1 MLGVVRKGG
10 FSVRGLWRTLCV
22 VRAGHSV
29 ERFRFCEFHS
39 TLSSYEDDDVK
50 RTSDTHNSSAPH
62 VSLAKSLA
70 CLTET
75 SSAARIEER
84 PPQTRMQLK
93 RSIEL
98 RIKKR
103 VKAQFSDGKFRE
115 LMMKV
120 ISSPNTLRNAYN
132 CVRINSNI
140 DLRSHDNSGLC
151 FASMS
156 EELARGEFD
165 IQANTTMFD
174 QLVLPNM
181 KLRVVQEA
189 IRVALEVVYRPHFSK
204 TSHGCRS
211 GRGHRSAL
219 KYVRK
224 KIRGPNR
231 WLSIKMHKKADA
243 RVVSKLLSMMEER
256 IEDVLL
262 FNFVLKMFE
271 NDALNLEFGGFP
283 KGEGLPQEGAL
294 SPILMNVY
302 LGVLDRELFRL
313 RLRYEGLLDRPSD
326 LRHWFRMQI
335 KDSDD
340 QTEDAE
346 TSRTKLHV
354 CRWMDEVLIAVSGSE
369 CDVLELK
376 AEIQS
381 FLIDSLFIDAE
392 VSVVDDAC
400 RLQFLGVTIRLES
413 KEREA
418 VRAVHKLKDKVR
430 YLGSQKQEIWE
441 RGTARIGEKW
451 LARGLRRLK
460 ESEIK
465 QLNLSTPTL
474 DKISCHRK
482 EGMKTEHW
490 FKQLLKVWLRDT
502 NAVSEESME
511 AVLSMRIAEPALP
524 RDLVDSHYE
533 FQRRVREYV
542 SSETS
547 ATLALLNPSSGDGEP
562 VALKVEA
569 PVAYMQ
575 RSLFRYGLINREGIP
590 RRVASL
596 AFQDDAQII
605 HWFTGLAR
613 RWFKCHHECNNFCE
627 IETMI
632 VDVVRMSCL
641 RTLGAK
647 HRISESNAENRFEEE
662 MAQIPS
668 SKEDV
673 ELQLASE
680 TVNDDDEALMYG
692 VSHGGLCVLR
702 LMQEP
707 ASMNCCDCFV
717 FGCSEASSGEYAVH
731 VMEKQRFPGW
741 RTGFSPAIHVGL
753 NRRHIG
759 LCRKHVD
766 DLYLGFI
773 SLQCVNFGRCNS

>member
-1 MLGVVRKGG
+1 MENLVCCSPRDILRRPHRRK
-10 FSVRGLWRTLCV
+10 T
-22 VRAGHSV
+22 
-29 ERFRFCEFHS
+29 
-39 TLSSYEDDDVK
+39 
-50 RTSDTHNSSAPH
+50 APN
-62 VSLAKSLA
+62 AN
-70 CLTET
+70 T
-75 SSAARIEER
+75 
-84 PPQTRMQLK
+84 
-93 RSIEL
+93 SIEL

-120 ISSPNTLRNAYN
+120 ILSPNTLRDAYN
-132 CVRINSNI
+132 CIRINSNI

-156 EELARGEFD
+156 EELVRGEFD

-174 QLVLPNM
+174 RLVLPNM
-181 KLRVVQEA
+181 KLRVIQEA
-189 IRVALEVVYRPHFSK
+189 IRVVLEVVYRPHFSK

-211 GRGHRSAL
+211 GRGRRSAL

-224 KIRGPNR
+224 EVHGPNR
-231 WLSIKMHKKADA
+231 WLSVKMNKKADT
-243 RVVSKLLSMMEER
+243 RMVSKLLLTMEER
-256 IEDVLL
+256 IEDRLL
-262 FNFVLKMFE
+262 FDFVLKLLE

-283 KGEGLPQEGAL
+283 KGEGLPQEGTL

-313 RLRYEGLLDRPSD
+313 RLQSEGLHRSSD
-326 LRHWFRMQI
+326 LRRWFRMRI
-335 KDSDD
+335 KDSNDR
-340 QTEDAE
+340 TEDVE
-346 TSRTKLHV
+346 TSRTRLHV

-392 VSVVDDAC
+392 VLVADDA
-400 RLQFLGVTIRLES
+400 RGLQFLGVTVRLES
-413 KEREA
+413 KEREV

-430 YLGSQKQEIWE
+430 FLGSQKREVWE

-465 QLNLSTPTL
+465 QLNLSTPML
-474 DKISCHRK
+474 DEISRHRK

-490 FKQLLKVWLRDT
+490 FKHLLEIWLRDA
-502 NAVSEESME
+502 NAVSEESVE
-511 AVLSMRIAEPALP
+511 AVLSMRIVEPALP

-547 ATLALLNPSSGDGEP
+547 AMLALLNPSSGDGEP
-562 VALKVEA
+562 VVLKVEA
-569 PVAYMQ
+569 PVAYVR

-590 RRVASL
+590 RRVAAL
-596 AFQDDAQII
+596 AFQEDAQIV

-613 RWFKCHHECNNFCE
+613 RWLKCHCECDNFCE
-627 IETMI
+627 IESMI
-632 VDVVRMSCL
+632 VNVVRMSCL

-647 HRISESNAENRFEEE
+647 HQISESDAENRFEEE
-662 MAQIPS
+662 ITQIPS

-673 ELQLASE
+673 ELQLASK
-680 TVNDDDEALMYG
+680 TVNEDDEALMYG

-702 LMQEP
+702 LMQEL

-717 FGCSEASSGEYAVH
+717 FGCSEASSGEYTVH

-759 LCRKHVD
+759 LCQKHVD

-773 SLQCVNFGRCNS
+773 SLQCVDFGVVTAVLQLFEWVSKRVRAFV